1 MANALDRLSDKDASA
16 NSVFTRTFVSLLERP
31 GMTVREIAKITQ
43 IEVKKLSATINQLQM
58 PAYYDQIDGA
68 LALR

>member
-1 MANALDRLSDKDASA
+1 L
-16 NSVFTRTFVSLLERP
+16 
-31 GMTVREIAKITQ
+31 AKITQ
-43 IEVKKLSATINQLQM
+43 SEVKKLSASVNHVQM

>member
-1 MANALDRLSDKDASA
+1 
-16 NSVFTRTFVSLLERP
+16 VFTRTFVSLLERP
-31 GMTVREIAKITQ
+31 GITLQEIAKITQ
-43 IEVKKLSATINQLQM
+43 SEVKKLSATINHAQM